1 MIAIG
6 NSGDIALAAKAEK
19 RLGDPSPLV
28 RGAAVWALSRLL
40 THDAFAALAAAHGAA
55 EHDPT
60 VRAEWAAAQGQSA
73 LG

>member
-1 MIAIG
+1 IAFG
-6 NSGDIALAAKAEK
+6 NSGDIALAPKAED

-40 THDAFAALAAAHGAA
+40 THEAFAALAKNHHGSERDASVQ
-55 EHDPT
+55 E
-60 VRAEWAAAQGQSA
+60 EWAAAQGAWA